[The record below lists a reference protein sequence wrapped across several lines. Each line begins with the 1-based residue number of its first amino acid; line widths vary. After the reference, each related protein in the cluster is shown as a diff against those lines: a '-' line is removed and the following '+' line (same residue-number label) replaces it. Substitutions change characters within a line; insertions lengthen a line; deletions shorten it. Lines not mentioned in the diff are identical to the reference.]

1 MWRNYANEQAQW
13 QRKKVTSETKQF
25 KQQNGC
31 ANRWAALQRCI
42 VMPSSCSMTDLLK
55 CLCCIPHRCVS
66 THSGVFLRHNIN
78 LACFKETNT
87 KNSQPHPGRRVT
99 QSLQTLYK
107 WISWLCVALSGKTG
121 AGLWYT
127 ICPKCLCKGY
137 ALGLSHS
144 ILHDCSL
151 HLRFHFAL
159 WYRKPCIEA
168 CSSAASLQW
177 PHWGRDPERMHGA
190 RRNDMNLSKKKKKTT
205 DTPFWIGM
213 VNMQSTIHCCLRA

>member
-1 MWRNYANEQAQW
+1 MDVLIVRSFKW
-13 QRKKVTSETKQF
+13 KK
-25 KQQNGC
+25 
-31 ANRWAALQRCI
+31 
-42 VMPSSCSMTDLLK
+42 
-55 CLCCIPHRCVS
+55 
-66 THSGVFLRHNIN
+66 
-78 LACFKETNT
+78 
-87 KNSQPHPGRRVT
+87 
-99 QSLQTLYK
+99 
-107 WISWLCVALSGKTG
+107 G

-144 ILHDCSL
+144 MLHDCSL

-190 RRNDMNLSKKKKKTT
+190 RTKTT
-205 DTPFWIGM
+205 DTNKICLKPMDIPFWIGL
-213 VNMQSTIHCCLRA
+213 VNMQSTIHCCLRGIIKCVTAWKLGCAEQPWIIFFSFFLTTITCCFNLAHLASLTS

>member
-1 MWRNYANEQAQW
+1 M
-13 QRKKVTSETKQF
+13 KK
-25 KQQNGC
+25 
-31 ANRWAALQRCI
+31 
-42 VMPSSCSMTDLLK
+42 
-55 CLCCIPHRCVS
+55 
-66 THSGVFLRHNIN
+66 
-78 LACFKETNT
+78 
-87 KNSQPHPGRRVT
+87 
-99 QSLQTLYK
+99 
-107 WISWLCVALSGKTG
+107 G

-168 CSSAASLQW
+168 CGSAASLQW

-190 RRNDMNLSKKKKKTT
+190 QRKTT
-205 DTPFWIGM
+205 GRTKVSMDFPFLNWNGKHAEYNTLLLKGLIKCVTAWKLGCAWQHGSSFF
-213 VNMQSTIHCCLRA
+213 VVFLFWPIVTSCFRLAHLASLTSWPTVYQHQDRR

>member
-1 MWRNYANEQAQW
+1 
-13 QRKKVTSETKQF
+13 
-25 KQQNGC
+25 
-31 ANRWAALQRCI
+31 
-42 VMPSSCSMTDLLK
+42 MPKDCSMTDSSVFYTCVFK
-55 CLCCIPHRCVS
+55 HIQVCFCDTTVRYCCFR
-66 THSGVFLRHNIN
+66 
-78 LACFKETNT
+78 ETNIQ
-87 KNSQPHPGRRVT
+87 NSHSHPIRRVK
-99 QSLQTLYK
+99 QSWQTLYK
-107 WISWLCVALSGKTG
+107 WMFWLCVALSEKKKKKG

-190 RRNDMNLSKKKKKTT
+190 QTKPDINKICWKPINI
-205 DTPFWIGM
+205 PFWFGL
-213 VNMQSTIHCCLRA
+213 VNMQSTLRCCLRA